1 MSLSDYMTKCT
12 QTASSHRHF
21 KLPEVK
27 FISISD
33 RNTCGPCVACTSSC
47 CSATAFL
54 WRLFCDGKL
63 VCCWLAAQHYES
75 DESSY
80 PWLCLSISAS
90 HVRPETPFLSSH
102 GGVGGNQLH
111 IGFFQP
117 SLLKSSSF
125 LQASESNFPQL
136 FEVRISQGWLST
148 APQWEQPGPSQL
160 SAGDKDPLS
169 RRRLCR
175 LICPAPLGNGAAVWL
190 WSAWDSGQ

>member
-33 RNTCGPCVACTSSC
+33 PHLWPTCCVHLIVLFSDVVSLAPFLRWETRLLLIGGPALRVRWVLISLIVSEHFSLT
-47 CSATAFL
+47 
-54 WRLFCDGKL
+54 RL
-63 VCCWLAAQHYES
+63 
-75 DESSY
+75 
-80 PWLCLSISAS
+80 
-90 HVRPETPFLSSH
+90 PETPFLSSH